1 MLTTVVALWH
11 FDEVGGVV
19 ATVLVL
25 GDVLR
30 HRIYQH
36 SHPQLSEVSHDNVS
50 YGPLMLKYPLL
61 NCLNLLLGKFGAP
74 LDLLNRHSTGK
85 QSLGHV

>member
-1 MLTTVVALWH
+1 MALWH

-36 SHPQLSEVSHDNVS
+36 SHPPPQLSEVSHDNVS

-61 NCLNLLLGKFGAP
+61 NCLNLLLGKFGVQ